1 MFNTIGDLARLHST
15 CHSGLTFIQHE
26 MPLRDQVYDQGEHKP
41 DLVAVHGMNPGDRY
55 TWK

>member
-1 MFNTIGDLARLHST
+1 MFNTIGDLARLHCT